1 MKDNETMHETKETLQ
16 KERRL
21 MDFHSSQTKPDAV
34 LKLQEKTEFFYL
46 ETQITQNTTH
56 LR

>member
-1 MKDNETMHETKETLQ
+1 MHETKETLQ

-34 LKLQEKTEFFYL
+34 LKLQENTEFFYL